1 MKPKI
6 EQQSIVKTAAKL
18 IRERGYVAMS
28 MRDLADE
35 MGVKA
40 ASIYNHISSKN
51 QILELIIMQL
61 AKEFIEQIKAVDQTP
76 KASLQLQQIIEH
88 HIDLSIERP
97 NSIAVLNNDWI
108 HLNEEQL
115 VIFKQMRSQ
124 YEDELRLII
133 EKGIAQNEFKPI
145 HSEIIMFSLLSTL
158 RNLHLWIKKRGGIEQ
173 SILID
178 DVNRIFLTGI
188 LK

>member
-6 EQQSIVKTAAKL
+6 EQDYIVKTAAKL
-18 IRERGYVAMS
+18 IRERGFVAMS

-35 MGVKA
+35 MGIKA
-40 ASIYNHISSKN
+40 ASIYNHVSSKN
-51 QILELIIMQL
+51 QILELIVMEL
-61 AKEFIEQIKAVDQTP
+61 ARDFIQHIKSLNETS
-76 KASLQLQQIIEH
+76 KASLQLQQIIQH

-108 HLNEEQL
+108 HLNDEQL
-115 VIFKQMRSQ
+115 IMFKAMRNQ
-124 YEDELRLII
+124 YENELRLII
-133 EKGIAQNEFKPI
+133 ERGVFENEFKSI

-158 RNLHLWIKKRGGIEQ
+158 RNLHLWIKKRGGIDKMV
-173 SILID
+173 LVD
-178 DVNRIFLTGI
+178 DVAQIFLTGI